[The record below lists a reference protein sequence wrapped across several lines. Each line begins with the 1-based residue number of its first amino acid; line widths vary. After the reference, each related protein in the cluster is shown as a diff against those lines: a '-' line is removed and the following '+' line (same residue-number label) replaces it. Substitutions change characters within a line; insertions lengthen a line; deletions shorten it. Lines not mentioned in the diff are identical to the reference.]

1 MPAPQT
7 LNRSSCDALTQ
18 HLRAIGRI
26 PLLTHEEEITLG
38 RRVQTLRHLEEI
50 HEELTIRADG
60 RTPSLEVWAAEAGLT
75 LKTLQR
81 RVRGGQRA
89 KNRMVAAN
97 LRLVVTI
104 ARKYANRQLELED
117 VIQEGNLGLIKAV
130 ERFDPSRGY
139 KFSTYAYWW
148 IR

>member
-38 RRVQTLRHLEEI
+38 RRVQTLRQLEEI

-60 RTPSLEVWAAEAGLT
+60 RTPSLEIWAAEAGLT
-75 LKTLQR
+75 TWSRLPSSTTDGQDTRAMASSR
-81 RVRGGQRA
+81 RP
-89 KNRMVAAN
+89 
-97 LRLVVTI
+97 T
-104 ARKYANRQLELED
+104 
-117 VIQEGNLGLIKAV
+117 
-130 ERFDPSRGY
+130 
-139 KFSTYAYWW
+139 ST
-148 IR
+148 

>member
-38 RRVQTLRHLEEI
+38 RRVQTLRQLEEI

-60 RTPSLEVWAAEAGLT
+60 RTPSLEIWAAEAGLT

-81 RVRGGQRA
+81 QVRGGQRA

-104 ARKYANRQLELED
+104 AR
-117 VIQEGNLGLIKAV
+117 
-130 ERFDPSRGY
+130 
-139 KFSTYAYWW
+139 
-148 IR
+148 